1 MAQMMILSWSGKRLQ
16 HVINHENSRFFNQ
29 ERDKALTVLRSHGV
43 AHGDSEWRNMPW
55 DDLGVRLFVIDL
67 EEVKWLK
74 RPRALEPTF
83 GNMRH
88 GHRVGAGKGRKR
100 LLCSSTA
107 VCS

>member
-1 MAQMMILSWSGKRLQ
+1 MAQMMILSWAGKRLQ
-16 HVINHENSRFFNQ
+16 YVINDENSRFFHL

-43 AHGDSEWRNMPW
+43 VHGDSKWRNILW

-74 RPRALEPTF
+74 RPRALEPTS

-88 GHRVGAGKGRKR
+88 GHRVGVGKSRKK
-100 LLCSSTA
+100 LLSSSTA
-107 VCS
+107 VCL